1 MAFIAFL
8 LQSLAGN
15 LSTRRETEY
24 EYLTRMHKESD
35 NESNH
40 SR

>member
-15 LSTRRETEY
+15 LSARRETEY
-24 EYLTRMHKESD
+24 EYLTRKQKEAD
-35 NESNH
+35 TEKPAK
-40 SR
+40 R